1 MPCVHLIVG
10 NVGSGKTTYA
20 IALANRLGAI
30 RFSLDEWMVA
40 LFRQDPTAK
49 VDLQWRL
56 DRIDRIEEQIWS
68 LVTQLGARG
77 MDVVLDLGLAK
88 KKHRDRQWARAAA
101 LGLSVKLHFLDVD
114 LPTRVDRVRKRNA
127 EKHESFAFEVTDEMI
142 RFMEGWFER
151 PAAEELDG
159 AEVVAP

>member
-10 NVGSGKTTYA
+10 NVGSGKTMYA
-20 IALANRLGAI
+20 IALADRLGAI

-40 LFRQDPTAK
+40 LFRKDLAATM
-49 VDLQWRL
+49 DLQWRL

-68 LVTQLGARG
+68 LVAQLGARG
-77 MDVVLDLGLAK
+77 VDVVLDLGLAK
-88 KKHRDRQWARAAA
+88 KRHRDRQRARAAA
-101 LGLSVKLHFLDVD
+101 LGLSAKLHFLDVD

-127 EKHESFAFEVTDEMI
+127 EKRESFAFEVTDEMI

-151 PAAEELDG
+151 PAGKELDG
-159 AEVVAP
+159 AEVVTP